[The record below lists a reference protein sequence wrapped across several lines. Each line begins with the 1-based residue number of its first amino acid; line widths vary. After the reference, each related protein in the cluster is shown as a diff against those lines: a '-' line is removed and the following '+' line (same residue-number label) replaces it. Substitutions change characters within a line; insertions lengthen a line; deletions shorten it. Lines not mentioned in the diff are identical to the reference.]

1 MPELNNWSFNFD
13 LRDVTAPS
21 KKAIVAPEGY
31 YKGTIVSATIDTDH
45 NKDRVKFVVRVSE
58 GEYSGA
64 ICKDSMM
71 LPGSTQKDNR
81 VYWRGLFESMGVNPD
96 QLNKQA
102 VNITDAGSIFEG
114 KAVSIYFKPG
124 NRELGT
130 WNKLL
135 FLNPTVWEMEKKFFT
150 PEPTEEASAPAATPS
165 ITPAA
170 QPAAAAPAAQAAQS
184 VPAPK
189 AGFASPQSSSDIL
202 NMLS

>member
-1 MPELNNWSFNFD
+1 MPEINNWSFNFD
-13 LRDVTAPS
+13 LKDVTAPS
-21 KKAIVAPEGY
+21 KKTVIAPEGY
-31 YKGTIVSATIDTDH
+31 YRGSILSATIDTDH

-58 GEYSGA
+58 GEYAGA
-64 ICKDSMM
+64 TCKDSMM
-71 LPGSTQKDNR
+71 LPGTTQKDNR

-102 VNITDAGSIFEG
+102 VNIKDAGSIFVG
-114 KAVSIYFKPG
+114 KTVTFYFKPG

-135 FLNPTVWEMEKKFFT
+135 FLNPQVWEMEKQFFT
-150 PEPTEEASAPAATPS
+150 PEPSEEAAAPAAAPT

-170 QPAAAAPAAQAAQS
+170 QSAAPAAQATQA